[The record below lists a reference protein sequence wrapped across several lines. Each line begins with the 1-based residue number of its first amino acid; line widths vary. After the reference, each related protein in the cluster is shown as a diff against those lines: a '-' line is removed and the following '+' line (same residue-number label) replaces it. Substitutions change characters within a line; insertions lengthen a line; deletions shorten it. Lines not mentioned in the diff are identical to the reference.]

1 MSMSVAANT
10 LDLGDRPRR
19 RSVVHVLTLAL
30 VWLAFACSSIV
41 FTEPSPYDALMMGL
55 IVLLPLVRLADMTPL
70 LTLFLML
77 WLMISAGA
85 FLAVTQAYLTG
96 VAATH
101 SAISLFLALSSV
113 VIAGFV
119 VNDPQPHTRLIL
131 SGYMFAAVIAV
142 LAAIVGYFQLVP
154 GAHELFTKYSRARG
168 TFEDPNVLGP
178 FITPMLLYAV
188 HRMLVGG
195 VRQTFTSTALFV
207 LLLVGLLLT
216 FSRGALINTGI
227 AFAVLAYLEFTTSP
241 TNRRRLKLVL
251 FALLGMIVATG
262 VVAGAMQ
269 IPAVA
274 DLYQQRSSL
283 ELGYDIGPEGRFGG
297 QLKAI
302 DIIMR
307 SPLGLGALE
316 FGNFYHNEDV
326 HNVYLSMFLNAGW
339 LGGITYLVVV
349 ITTLFLGMRM
359 VLRATPARSIMIV
372 LFASFVGLV
381 GEGFVI
387 DSDHWRHFYL
397 LVGLIWGLAAAYPPA
412 WRSRERYPPEVE
424 QGLD

>member
-10 LDLGDRPRR
+10 LDFGDRPRR

-30 VWLAFACSSIV
+30 VWLTFASSSIV
-41 FTEPSPYDALMMGL
+41 FTEPSPYDVLMMGL
-55 IVLLPLVRLADMTPL
+55 IVLLPLVRLANLTPL
-70 LTLFLML
+70 LMVFLML
-77 WLMISAGA
+77 WLTVSAGA
-85 FLAVTQAYLTG
+85 FLAVTQARLTD
-96 VAATH
+96 VAVTH
-101 SAISLFLALSSV
+101 SAISLFLALSAV

-119 VNDPQPHTRLIL
+119 VNDPQPHMRLIL
-131 SGYMFAAVIAV
+131 SGYMVAAVIAT
-142 LAAIVGYFQLVP
+142 LAAIIGYFQLLP

-168 TFEDPNVLGP
+168 TFEDPNVFGP
-178 FITPMLLYAV
+178 FITPMLLYAAD
-188 HRMLVGG
+188 RMLVGG
-195 VRQTFTSTALFV
+195 VRQTFISAVLFI

-216 FSRGALINTGI
+216 FSRGALVNTGV
-227 AFAVLAYLEFTTSP
+227 AFAVLTYLEFTTSP

-251 FALLGMIVATG
+251 FALLGLIIATG
-262 VVAGAMQ
+262 VVTAALQ
-269 IPAVA
+269 IPAIA

-349 ITTLFLGMRM
+349 ITTLFLAMRM
-359 VLRATPARSIMIV
+359 VLRATPARSTMIV
-372 LFASFVGLV
+372 LFAAFVGV
-381 GEGFVI
+381 AAEGFVI
-387 DSDHWRHFYL
+387 DTDHWRHFYL
-397 LVGLIWGLAAAYPPA
+397 LAGLIWGLVAACPPA
-412 WRSRERYPPEVE
+412 RRPRNRGVSAAQEGPA
-424 QGLD
+424 